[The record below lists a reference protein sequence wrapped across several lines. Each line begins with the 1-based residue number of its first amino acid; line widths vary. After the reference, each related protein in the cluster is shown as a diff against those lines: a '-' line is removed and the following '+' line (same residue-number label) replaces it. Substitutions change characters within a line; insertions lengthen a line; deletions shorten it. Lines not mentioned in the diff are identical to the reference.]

1 MKHLYNVLFAGIL
14 LAGCA
19 KEEVLPQMGDDD
31 NVAFSSVIC
40 ADTKVSYSPESDAV
54 RLSWTKGDAIGIY
67 SACAQVPYASNIMY
81 VAEQSDAVSTFMF
94 ASPVRKIKWKNN
106 TEPHDFYAYYP
117 YGEKVGDDPSV
128 ISVSV
133 PAVQTQSGADNTT
146 HISDS
151 HFMWASRTG
160 VIRSEEPVTFD
171 FKHIFSV
178 IDLELLTTDKM
189 VVDKVI
195 FRIKDNE
202 DAALAFAGG
211 AFDLADG
218 SLDLKDAQTS
228 SSVTVNCGFTSSP
241 GSSKHVYA
249 LVNPGHAGQ
258 VMQICLVI
266 KGKEKVI
273 WEKTVPSEGLIAGQ
287 YLCASASYAPSADE
301 TVEIT
306 DLSAM
311 ETSNCYLIAKPG
323 TAYKFKAT
331 VKGNGH
337 IPSELSSTVTSADLN
352 PGSVLVL
359 WYNTR
364 QTGSDWLDVC
374 PIDMASLSLANGY
387 VHFDTP
393 QEFHDGNLV
402 VAAFAEEGL
411 TYDSITIDEAGC
423 INNATLLWSWNIW
436 AVEDLDL
443 DAEAIKVTYTAEDQT
458 QTEFTVMDRNL
469 GALVNGK
476 DLTSSD
482 PNGFGAAAALG
493 NTYQWGRKDPVPHVA
508 DYGNY
513 WPLLYSTKLLM
524 TPTYTPIKALQRT
537 ADQATGSPEKQLWVM
552 NYDKMGGG
560 GAPAIDACLHQ
571 FDKASE
577 SFADAVNAAAK
588 YPYKNFKG
596 ANSQTYDKHWFPNNP
611 QTDPWKYLWGDK
623 DPDDGAAIS
632 KTLFDP
638 CPAGWTLW
646 QEETVKAFV
655 QQGAE
660 TASVAPNK
668 RGLMVAGS
676 YFGYNGGGRQQDM
689 AFAYSTPFVPCA
701 YACPIGMI
709 SGTASDRYNNKILR
723 NFLWQSPKEEKY
735 DAEQKIIINNDSNDA
750 GVAQGYT
757 VRCIK
762 TNN

>member
-1 MKHLYNVLFAGIL
+1 MKHLYKILFFALVLT
-14 LAGCA
+14 GCA
-19 KEEVLPQMGDDD
+19 KDEVIPEDNPGDA
-31 NVAFSSVIC
+31 VAFASGIEQ
-40 ADTKVSYSPESDAV
+40 DTKVSYSPESDAV
-54 RLSWTKGDAIGIY
+54 RMSWTKGDAIGIY
-67 SACAQVPYASNIMY
+67 SVCADVPDAINTMY
-81 VAEQSDAVSTFMF
+81 VADLSEEVSSFTF
-94 ASPVRKIKWKNN
+94 ASPLHRIKWKSD
-106 TEPHDFYAYYP
+106 TESHDFYAYYP
-117 YGEKVGDDPSV
+117 YGERVGDDFTSV
-128 ISVSV
+128 RVSV
-133 PAVQTQSGADNTT
+133 PAVQIQPSADNVT
-146 HISDS
+146 HISQA
-151 HFMWASRTG
+151 HFMWASK
-160 VIRSEEPVTFD
+160 VDVVRSDDPVTFT
-171 FKHIFSV
+171 FNHAFSV
-178 IDLELLTTDKM
+178 IDLELFTDQKI
-189 VVDKVI
+189 VVEKVI
-195 FRIKDNE
+195 FRIKDKS
-202 DAALAFAGG
+202 DAVLAFTDGS
-211 AFDLADG
+211 FDLADG
-218 SLDLKDAQTS
+218 TLDLAGAQTT
-228 SSVTVNCGFTSSP
+228 SSVTVECGFTSSP
-241 GSSKHVYA
+241 GSSKHIYA
-249 LVNPGHAGQ
+249 LINPGHAGE
-258 VMQICLVI
+258 VMQISLVA
-266 KGKEKVI
+266 KGEEKLI
-273 WEKTVPSEGLIAGQ
+273 CEKTVPEEGFVAGQ
-287 YLCASASYAPSADE
+287 YVETVASYSPEAGE

-306 DLSAM
+306 DLSAV
-311 ETSNCYLIAKPG
+311 ETANCYVITKPG
-323 TAYKFKAT
+323 TAYRFKAT

-337 IPSELSSTVTSADLN
+337 VPSELSSVVPSADLATA
-352 PGSVLVL
+352 SVLVL

-364 QTGSDWLDVC
+364 QSSTDWLDAC
-374 PIDMASLSLANGY
+374 PIDISSLSLADGY

-393 QEFHDGNLV
+393 NEFVNGNLV
-402 VAAFAEEGL
+402 IAAFAEDGVD
-411 TYDSITIDEAGC
+411 YNNITVDADGT

-443 DAEAIKVTYTAEDQT
+443 DTEAIKVTYTAEDQT
-458 QTEFTVMDRNL
+458 QTEFIVMDRNL
-469 GALVNGK
+469 GDLVNGK

-482 PNGFGAAAALG
+482 PNGFSAAAALG
-493 NTYQWGRKDPVPHVA
+493 NTYQWGRKDPIPHIA

-513 WPLLYSTKLLM
+513 WPLRYSTKLLM

-571 FDKASE
+571 FDKASVT
-577 SFADAVNAAAK
+577 FADAINAAAK

-668 RGLMVAGS
+668 HGLMVAGS

-689 AFAYSTPFVPCA
+689 AFAYSTPFVPCG
-701 YACPIGMI
+701 YTCPIGMI

-723 NFLWQSPKEEKY
+723 SFLWESPKEAKY
-735 DAEQKIIINNDSNDA
+735 DADQVITINNDSNDA

-762 TNN
+762 TK